1 MACCHQDMV
10 CHWLECGT
18 GDVYEDSGGSLK
30 ALRERVG
37 RGERGKGKDD
47 TALYIGEAL
56 ASFLPGVTTTISKL
70 LSTAT
75 NLGQV

>member
-1 MACCHQDMV
+1 MV
-10 CHWLECGT
+10 SHWLECGT
-18 GDVYEDSGGSLK
+18 GDVGEDSSDSLK

-37 RGERGKGKDD
+37 RGDRGRGMDD

-56 ASFLPGVTTTISKL
+56 ASFLPGVTTAISKL
-70 LSTAT
+70 LTTVT